1 MSSSFRYFLKRTQ
14 KNTTHTHNHHK
25 TSRRSILQMTGA
37 SLILPTALTGLSK
50 KVRAEQIEANRHGG
64 PYWLTIHAGGGW
76 DPTLLCDPKGITSA
90 DDPAPINNYFTDEIE
105 QVGDFL
111 VPPVEGHLE
120 FFQTFQNDLL
130 VINGI
135 DVGTNGHE
143 QGTRAT
149 WSGGM
154 DANRPS
160 LMALIAGAVEPRPSL
175 AFMSS
180 GGYDYTAGLVPITRL
195 PDTGTIQELAF
206 PERRNAADPSV
217 VYLHSDINSMI
228 QKARLERLDRIQSQV
243 HLPRTV
249 NAMQV
254 LQAARA
260 DDSELSS
267 LIEVLPEEISS
278 DSMEQQIQV
287 ALSCFSAGVSIT
299 SSLSIGGFDT
309 HGNHDA
315 THTPRLQQVLSAITF
330 ARQEAERLGITDRLY
345 ILVGSDFARTP
356 HYNDGN
362 GKDHWSIT
370 SMMMMGPDIQ
380 GGRVIGAT
388 DEDQLPRYVNPETL
402 ELDDNGV
409 AIKPGNIHAAL
420 RRLAG
425 IEENPIVTGV
435 EVDSWMPIL
444 G

>member
-1 MSSSFRYFLKRTQ
+1 MSSSRRYFFKRTQ
-14 KNTTHTHNHHK
+14 SQIPHHHHDHC
-25 TSRRSILQMTGA
+25 SRRSLLQVAGA
-37 SLILPTALTGLSK
+37 SLILPTALTGMSSK
-50 KVRAEQIEANRHGG
+50 ARAEEMENNRHSG
-64 PYWLTIHAGGGW
+64 PYWLTIHASGGW
-76 DPTLLCDPKGITSA
+76 DPTLLCDPKGMTSTE
-90 DDPAPINNYFTDEIE
+90 DPAPINNYFTDEIE
-105 QVGDFL
+105 QVGNFL
-111 VPPVEGHLE
+111 VPPIDGHLE
-120 FFQTFQNDLL
+120 FFQNFENDLL

-160 LMALIAGAVEPRPSL
+160 FSALLAGSIDPRPSL

-195 PDTGTIQELAF
+195 PNTGTIQELAF

-217 VYLHSDINSMI
+217 VYLHSDINAMLE
-228 QKARLERLDRIQSQV
+228 QARSERLDRLQSQV
-243 HLPRTV
+243 VLPRTL

-267 LIEVLPEEISS
+267 LIDVLPEEISS

-287 ALSCFSAGVSIT
+287 ALSCFSAGVTIS

-309 HGNHDA
+309 HGNHDN
-315 THTPRLQQVLSAITF
+315 THIPRIQQVLSAVTF
-330 ARQEAERLGITDRLY
+330 ARQEAERLGIADRLF
-345 ILVGSDFARTP
+345 IIVGSDFARTP
-356 HYNDGN
+356 YYNDGN

-370 SMMMMGPDIQ
+370 SMMMMGPGIQ
-380 GGRVIGAT
+380 GGRVVGAT
-388 DEDQLPRYVNPETL
+388 DEDQLPCYVDPNTL

-409 AIKPGNIHAAL
+409 SIKPGNIHAAL

-425 IEENPIVTGV
+425 IEEHPIVTGV
-435 EVDSWMPIL
+435 DVDAWMPIL